1 MSKTTRQAIRD
12 AEKRRSSLRDYYETL
27 FASLFHNSLK
37 VENLPD
43 DLPKRYLL
51 KVLYKDG
58 AIAYDKQTKLFLP
71 FNATGYNQYGL
82 PTRYSLV
89 KFNGGTLQRDA
100 DQVVI
105 LRINDLMK
113 SIEDLVD
120 VNIVKLV
127 DIDMS
132 IEQNLD
138 AIKTMT
144 LIEVENQNTL
154 MSLDN
159 MNMAR
164 KIGASVVFVNKGS
177 GSVKLGDTFKA
188 TNTGAQY
195 LVDKL
200 QENRRHILNETL
212 SLIGTALANTEK
224 RERVQGM
231 EILASE
237 NYALDVLNTAIDT
250 FNYDAKIGGL
260 DIRLKGNTNLVRVS
274 EIQMEQMTKEGAEDG
289 KTL

>member
-1 MSKTTRQAIRD
+1 MSRLTRQAIAE
-12 AEKRRSSLRDYYETL
+12 AEKRRKDLTSYYSSQ
-27 FASLFHNSLK
+27 FCALFHNSLK
-37 VENLPD
+37 VKNLPN

-51 KVLYKDG
+51 NELYEHG
-58 AIAYDKQTKLFLP
+58 AIAYDKETKLFLP
-71 FNATGYNQYGL
+71 FNAVGVNQYGL
-82 PTRYSLV
+82 PTNYTLIRYV
-89 KFNGGTLQRDA
+89 GGSISRDA
-100 DQVVI
+100 SQVVI
-105 LRINDLMK
+105 LRMNDNQVEPKFL
-113 SIEDLVD
+113 ID
-120 VNIVKLV
+120 VNIKKLV

-138 AIKTMT
+138 AIRTMT

-164 KIGASVVFVNKGS
+164 RIGASVVFVNKGS

-212 SLIGTALANTEK
+212 SILGTALANTEK
-224 RERVQGM
+224 KERVQGM

-237 NYALDVLNTAIDT
+237 NYALDMLNTGIDT
-250 FNYDAKIGGL
+250 FNYDAQIGGL
-260 DIRLKGNTNLVRVS
+260 DIRLEGNTNLVRVAEVQLNS
-274 EIQMEQMTKEGAEDG
+274 MEGENNG
-289 KTL
+289 

>member
-1 MSKTTRQAIRD
+1 MSSLTRQAIKD
-12 AEKRRSSLRDYYETL
+12 AEKRRIELEDFYSTL

-37 VENLPD
+37 VNELPK

-51 KVLYKDG
+51 RVLYEDG
-58 AIAYDKQTKLFLP
+58 AIAYDKETQLYLP
-71 FNATGYNQYGL
+71 FAASGVDMYGL
-82 PTRYSLV
+82 PTNYSLIRYQ
-89 KFNGGTLQRDA
+89 GGALYRDA

-105 LRINDLMK
+105 LRMNDLCK
-113 SIEDLVD
+113 SIKKLVN
-120 VNIVKLV
+120 VQIKKLV

-159 MNMAR
+159 FNTAR
-164 KIGASVVFVNKGS
+164 RIGAAVAFVNKGL
-177 GSVKLGDTFKA
+177 GSLQLGDAVKSTS
-188 TNTGAQY
+188 TGAQY

-200 QENRRHILNETL
+200 QEDRRHILNETL
-212 SLIGTALANTEK
+212 SLIGTATANTEK

-237 NYALDVLNTAIDT
+237 NYALDVINMGIDT
-250 FNYDAKIGGL
+250 FNYDAEQGGL
-260 DIRLKGNTNLVRVS
+260 TIRLEGNTNLVKIS
-274 EIQMEQMTKEGAEDG
+274 EIQMTNMAKVGDDNGSE
-289 KTL
+289 L

>member
-1 MSKTTRQAIRD
+1 MSKLTRQAIQD
-12 AEKRRSSLRDYYETL
+12 AQKRRIELEDYYSSQL
-27 FASLFHNSLK
+27 CALFHNSIE

-51 KVLYKDG
+51 KELYEHG
-58 AIAYDKQTKLFLP
+58 AIAYDKETKLFLP
-71 FNATGYNQYGL
+71 FNAIGINQYGL
-82 PTRYSLV
+82 PTDYQLIRYV
-89 KFNGGTLQRDA
+89 GGSISRTA

-105 LRINDLMK
+105 LRTNDIQKPIKFFM
-113 SIEDLVD
+113 D
-120 VNIVKLV
+120 VNVKKLV
-127 DIDMS
+127 DIDMA

-138 AIKTMT
+138 AIRTMT

-159 MNMAR
+159 MAMAR
-164 KIGASVVFVNKGS
+164 RIGASVVFVNKGS

-200 QENRRHILNETL
+200 HEDRRHILNETL
-212 SLIGTALANTEK
+212 SILGTALSNTEK
-224 RERVQGM
+224 KERVQGM

-237 NYALDVLNTAIDT
+237 NYALDMLNTCIDT

-260 DIRLKGNTNLVRVS
+260 DIKLKGNTNLVRVS
-274 EIQMEQMTKEGAEDG
+274 EVQINNIW
-289 KTL
+289 